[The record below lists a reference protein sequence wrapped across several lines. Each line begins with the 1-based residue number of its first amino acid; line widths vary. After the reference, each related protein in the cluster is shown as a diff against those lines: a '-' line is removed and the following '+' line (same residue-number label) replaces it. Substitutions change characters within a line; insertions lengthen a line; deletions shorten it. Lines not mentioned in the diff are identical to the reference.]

1 MVESLADLGHSM
13 LNEDKFTSRHNI
25 TSDATCFQLRQTL
38 DILRQH
44 RHEIRQENTT
54 KPRSSST
61 ARQYQE
67 NRSVSLNEVQRWH
80 KIQCLYENPT
90 STSNN
95 FRDYRFNNF
104 KRYPTK

>member
-44 RHEIRQENTT
+44 IDMKYVRKILLNRGVLQQQGSIR
-54 KPRSSST
+54 RIG
-61 ARQYQE
+61 
-67 NRSVSLNEVQRWH
+67 RSV
-80 KIQCLYENPT
+80 
-90 STSNN
+90 
-95 FRDYRFNNF
+95 
-104 KRYPTK
+104 